1 MGNWGKKEYVPV
13 IIVILLV
20 VFIAYSSRPT
30 TELVEDKG
38 NDIGVQTVTIGVID
52 QYNSEYAPETS
63 EYYSFIAEQA
73 ERDIIE
79 YSNQQNSGFEFDVVF
94 QPVDEYGE
102 MITVVQDCRDN
113 GTNLLVGFPNNLALD
128 LCMSLAVSDDDMIF
142 ISIGSAQPFGFTW
155 DDTVFRLHPPRT
167 QRTKTFAEIIYELGV
182 RAVIPVTDSVNYEVS
197 AFNEELRSLGGH
209 VYDPVEY
216 SVEYG
221 EWENYKPEIESIDI
235 NFSQLNNYVNNASR
249 FYPEEEIAILYFVY
263 SCCLP
268 QLLDMCQI
276 YPDIIGVQWY
286 SYYET
291 DQCITELE
299 KLDVSSEVRAL
310 SLSPNIKD
318 TTLSGSIC
326 QKFRD
331 EFGRDMSLIEAN
343 IYDGIWILALS
354 VIAED
359 STEILVLK
367 DRIPT
372 TAAGYQGLSGLFE
385 LDEVGDRRGIN
396 YNVWAYDRIENK
408 TKRVLYGVYD
418 YEAGKV
424 NWIKPYN

>member
-1 MGNWGKKEYVPV
+1 MENWGKKEYVLAMV
-13 IIVILLV
+13 VILLV
-20 VFIAYSSRPT
+20 AFIAYSSRPAP
-30 TELVEDKG
+30 ELVEDKA
-38 NDIGVQTVTIGVID
+38 NDLDLHTVTIGVID
-52 QYNSEYAPETS
+52 QYNSEYFPETS

-73 ERDIIE
+73 ERDLIE
-79 YSNQQNSGFEFDVVF
+79 YSNQQNIGIEFNVVF
-94 QPVDEYGE
+94 KPVDEVE
-102 MITVVQDCRDN
+102 DMITVVSDCKEN
-113 GTNLLVGFPNNLALD
+113 GTNLLVGFPSNLALD
-128 LCMSLAVSDDDMIF
+128 LCMSLAVSHDDMILM
-142 ISIGSAQPFGFTW
+142 SIGSAQPHGFEL

-167 QRTKTFAEIIYELGV
+167 QRAKPLAEIMYEQGV
-182 RAVIPVTDSVNYEVS
+182 RAVIPVTDFVAYVVS
-197 AFNEELRSLGGH
+197 EFNEEFRSLGGQ
-209 VYDPVEY
+209 VYEPIEY

-221 EWENYKPEIESIDI
+221 ERVNYKPEIESIDI
-235 NFSQLNNYVNNASR
+235 DFSQLNNYVSNASE
-249 FYPEEEIAILYFVY
+249 YYSEEEIAILDFV

-268 QLLDMCQI
+268 QLLNMCRI

-299 KLDVSSEVRAL
+299 KLDVSSDVRAL
-310 SLSPNIKD
+310 SISPKIKD
-318 TTLSGSIC
+318 TTFSGNISE
-326 QKFRD
+326 KFRD

-372 TAAGYQGLSGLFE
+372 TAAGYQGLSGLCE

-396 YNVWAYDRIENK
+396 YNVWAYDRIENN
-408 TKRVLYGVYD
+408 TRRVLYGVYD

-424 NWIKPYN
+424 NWIQPFN

>member
-1 MGNWGKKEYVPV
+1 
-13 IIVILLV
+13 
-20 VFIAYSSRPT
+20 
-30 TELVEDKG
+30 
-38 NDIGVQTVTIGVID
+38 
-52 QYNSEYAPETS
+52 
-63 EYYSFIAEQA
+63 
-73 ERDIIE
+73 
-79 YSNQQNSGFEFDVVF
+79 VVF
-94 QPVDEYGE
+94 QPVDDYGE

-128 LCMSLAVSDDDMIF
+128 FCMSLAVSDDDMIF
-142 ISIGSAQPFGFTW
+142 ISIGSAQPFGF
-155 DDTVFRLHPPRT
+155 DRNDTVFRLHPPRT
-167 QRTKTFAEIIYELGV
+167 QRAKPFAEIMYELGV
-182 RAVIPVTDSVNYEVS
+182 RAVIPVTGSVNYEVS
-197 AFNEELRSLGGH
+197 AFNEEFRSLGGH

-299 KLDVSSEVRAL
+299 KLDVSSDVRAL
-310 SLSPNIKD
+310 SLSPQIKD
-318 TTLSGSIC
+318 TTLSGNIS

-372 TAAGYQGLSGLFE
+372 TAAGYQGLSGLCE

-396 YNVWAYDRIENK
+396 YNVWAFDRIENN
-408 TKRVLYGVYD
+408 TRRVLYGVYD

-424 NWIKPYN
+424 NWIQPFN